1 MFLSYTHQLLDFYGK
16 LIEWFLYHSFRSSH
30 PDVFYE
36 KSVLKICSKFTGFTE
51 HPWVFC
57 CKFAAYCQHL
67 WVAASVTSNGLKAT
81 NIFLSVL
88 D

>member
-1 MFLSYTHQLLDFYGK
+1 MANRLNGFY
-16 LIEWFLYHSFRSSH
+16 IIAFYII
-30 PDVFYE
+30 VFYE
-36 KSVLKICSKFTGFTE
+36 KGVLKICSKFTGFTE
-51 HPWVFC
+51 HPWVFY